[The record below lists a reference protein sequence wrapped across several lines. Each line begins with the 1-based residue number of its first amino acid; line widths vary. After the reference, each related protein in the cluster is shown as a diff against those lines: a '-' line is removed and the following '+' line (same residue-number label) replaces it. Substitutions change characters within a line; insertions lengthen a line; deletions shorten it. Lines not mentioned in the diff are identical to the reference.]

1 MKFKYLQTFISQLV
15 VMLTSSNDSQCSSLK
30 KSFEKITRDIF
41 FTHIGSDPLLIGLG
55 SGRAISE
62 IVNSLPDSIIK
73 NCEFICTSLQIKIDA
88 EKKGLKVLDETKIP
102 FVDLVI
108 DGADQIDKDFFM
120 IKGGGG
126 ALLREKIIYY
136 SSKKTIIVADL
147 TKFVNCFSRS
157 LPIEVLPFGRTAA
170 TSFLTKIGGKPVLR
184 TLEKGYPYLTENGN
198 IILDTMFDNYNNI
211 LDLEKKI
218 QNMPGILETGFFIKP
233 ASIYYKALKD
243 GNFQKFDKENKND
256 FCASNSI

>member
-1 MKFKYLQTFISQLV
+1 
-15 VMLTSSNDSQCSSLK
+15 MLTSSNNSQCSSLK
-30 KSFEKITRDIF
+30 KSFEKITRDII

-55 SGRAISE
+55 SGRAVSE
-62 IVNSLPDSIIK
+62 IVNSLPDSIIE
-73 NCEFICTSLQIKIDA
+73 NCEFICTSIQIKIDA

-126 ALLREKIIYY
+126 ALLREKILYY
-136 SSKKTIIVADL
+136 SSKKTIIVGDFS
-147 TKFVNCFSRS
+147 KFVNCFSRS
-157 LPIEVLPFGRTAA
+157 LPLEVLPFGRTAA
-170 TSFLTKIGGKPVLR
+170 TSFLIKMGGKPVLR

-198 IILDTMFDNYNNI
+198 VILDTMFDNYSNI

-218 QNMPGILETGFFIKP
+218 QKIPGILETGLFIKP
-233 ASIYYKALKD
+233 ASIYYKALED
-243 GNFQKFDKENKND
+243 GNFQILDKVNRND
-256 FCASNSI
+256 FCGHNST